1 MIKPLRIVILLFCAL
16 AGTPVAA
23 EIVVPGDDFF
33 PGWKRSGPAVTFI
46 KADLFN
52 HIDGGAELF
61 IEFGFEKV
69 AVQHYKKG
77 LAELTLEVY
86 EMELPE
92 SALGVY
98 LMKCGRETPFPEIP
112 ARNSSEAAQA
122 TILRGRHFL
131 LVNNFS
137 GGEELRPAMAAL
149 AKAALAKIP
158 EAPASNRFFE
168 LLPVKDRLPGSERL
182 IRGPVVLQP
191 YFTFGE
197 GDILRL
203 EGKIFGAVA
212 NYREGSEAVFTRFII
227 PYPDQ
232 ARASSVYK
240 YLLANLDPYLKVLEA
255 RDTVFVF
262 EDFQEKFGL
271 VELKGSI
278 LDIRVNLGQRPKI

>member
-1 MIKPLRIVILLFCAL
+1 MTKSLRVCLFLAL
-16 AGTPVAA
+16 AGSLSAA
-23 EIVVPGDDFF
+23 EIVLPGDNFF
-33 PGWKRSGPAVTFI
+33 PGWKRSEQPAIFI

-61 IEFGFEKV
+61 LEFGFEK
-69 AVQHYKKG
+69 AAIQHYKKG

-98 LMKCGRETPFPEIP
+98 LIKCGRETPFPEIP

-137 GGEELRPAMAAL
+137 GGAELQPAMIAL
-149 AKAALAKIP
+149 AKAVLAKIP
-158 EAPASNRFFE
+158 DVPASGRLFE
-168 LLPVKDRLPGSERL
+168 LLPSKDRLSGSERL

-197 GDILRL
+197 GDILQL

-212 NYREGSEAVFTRFII
+212 NYREAPEAVFTRFVI
-227 PYPDQ
+227 PYPDEI
-232 ARASSVYK
+232 RAVAVYK
-240 YLLANLDPYLKVLEA
+240 NLLANLDPYLKVLETREGA
-255 RDTVFVF
+255 FVF
-262 EDFQEKFGL
+262 EDYREKFGI
-271 VELKGSI
+271 VELKGST
-278 LDIRVNLGQRPKI
+278 LDIRVNLSLRPKI